1 VHFEKSNADIM
12 ESMAE
17 QQHNL
22 LEMMKQEGSDI
33 IEEENSSQNQFE
45 SLSSSFSSSES
56 GTSSTSSINTIQ
68 VNTNKRASSFKV
80 SF

>member
-1 VHFEKSNADIM
+1 MHFEKSNADIM